1 MQIRELQKEEDILIH
16 EIANWYFE
24 EWESPM
30 DRTLER
36 LSHHPNNNLLTQLVL
51 FENGELLATGA
62 LCHDPN
68 ILKVYPELNEYGPWI
83 AMLITKKS
91 KRGRGL
97 GTLVLEALE
106 KEANTLGFSTIY
118 LYTFTAES
126 LYKRAGWSTFMTV
139 EYKQHSTV
147 VMKKDLK

>member
-1 MQIRELQKEEDILIH
+1 MLIRELHKDEKELIIQ
-16 EIANWYFE
+16 IADWYFE
-24 EWESPM
+24 EWESPIERTF
-30 DRTLER
+30 DRLTQQ
-36 LSHHPNNNLLTQLVL
+36 PNDQLLTQLVL
-51 FENGELLATGA
+51 FEDGELAATGA

-68 ILKVYPELNEYGPWI
+68 ILKVYPDLQQYGPWI

-97 GTLVLEALE
+97 GALVLEALE
-106 KEANTLGFSTIY
+106 KEAKTLDFSTIY